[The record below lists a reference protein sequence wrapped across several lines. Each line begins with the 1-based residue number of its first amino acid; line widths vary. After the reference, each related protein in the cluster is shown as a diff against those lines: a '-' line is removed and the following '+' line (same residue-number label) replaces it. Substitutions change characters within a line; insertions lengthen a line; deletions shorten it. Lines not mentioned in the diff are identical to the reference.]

1 MFNFHSSLHVPSKIS
16 HPFARNFEGSS
27 VFKQISALIHPLVPF
42 LMTPLRF
49 LICFLITLLATLPTS
64 QAAPEPARVI
74 IVFDA
79 SGSMAAQLDG
89 RAKIDI
95 AKEVVS
101 NIVAGIDPA
110 VELGLVAY
118 GHRRKGDCE
127 DIELLVPP
135 GPGTSGAVLSA
146 VQAIQPL
153 GKTPL
158 TAAVIQAA
166 GYLRYTESKASVILV
181 SDGEETCDQDPCRAA
196 GELEAA
202 GLDFTC
208 HVVGFALGAAQ
219 TGGLECLAKQTGG
232 LYLPANSAAD
242 LLNALQ
248 EAVKQVMTP
257 AEVLVIEPKLASGG
271 PVIDGVSF
279 TLSTPQE
286 TLVAQGGG
294 GRWNYELPQPGQ
306 YIVMAERSGKTIRL
320 EVEVATG
327 ETRTVEAIFT
337 ETGLKA
343 TAYDKP
349 NGTAYQ
355 SGVVWT
361 LYGAADAAGAR
372 QQVGFSYEAAPF
384 IRVDP
389 GNYTLVAER
398 GSAKAEIA
406 VMVGDGPPTD
416 VYAVLGS
423 GTLKLSAVSKAGEA
437 PISKDLAW
445 DILGQPDV
453 EGDRKSVSYSYE
465 AQPSLTMPAGQFLV
479 KVTQGNAFGVAPVEI
494 KAGEVTEVVI
504 SLESGTI
511 KAVALLQEGGEPI
524 GKDLV
529 WDVLGMPD
537 LEGKRTSIGYSYEA
551 QPTLTLPAGPCL
563 VTVTHGSAKA
573 SVEVVVTAGQ
583 TQSLAIVLGAGKLKL
598 SALPAAGA
606 SPLSS
611 EVAWDVLGAPNLEG
625 NRASVGYSYE
635 SEPTLSLPAGA
646 YTVTT
651 TWGAAKTSTEVV
663 VEPGKLATY
672 AVVMNV
678 GTAKVHAVM
687 APGGEPISA
696 DNLAWTVLGAPN
708 LEGNRPDVTYSYQEN
723 PLFRLSAGNYLVK
736 VTRGAAVAEAELV
749 IQPNQQSTLTLVLN
763 AGVLKVSSSG
773 EGSWTVYRVPA
784 EAEGALQDLTYSYDA
799 AATFYLPAGKVLVR
813 RTKGETK
820 TDKEV
825 TIEAGKLTELGF

>member
-1 MFNFHSSLHVPSKIS
+1 
-16 HPFARNFEGSS
+16 
-27 VFKQISALIHPLVPF
+27 
-42 LMTPLRF
+42 MTLW
-49 LICFLITLLATLPTS
+49 AVLPTS

-89 RAKIDI
+89 RSKIDI

-101 NIVAGIDPA
+101 NIVSGIDPA

-166 GYLRYTESKASVILV
+166 GYLRYTEAKASVILV

-196 GELEAA
+196 SELEAA

-219 TGGLECLAKQTGG
+219 SGGLECLAKETGG

-257 AEVLVIEPKLASGG
+257 AEVLVVEPKLASGG
-271 PVIDGVSF
+271 PIIEGVSF
-279 TLSTPQE
+279 TLTTPQE
-286 TLVAQGGG
+286 ALVAQGSG
-294 GRWNYELPQPGQ
+294 GRWNYELPQPGF
-306 YIVMAERSGKTIRL
+306 YVLMAEREGKTIRL
-320 EVEVATG
+320 EVEVSTG

-343 TAYDKP
+343 MAYDKP
-349 NGTAYQ
+349 NGTAYE
-355 SGVVWT
+355 SGVAWT
-361 LYGAADAAGAR
+361 LYGPTDAAGDR

-384 IRVDP
+384 IRIDP
-389 GNYTLVAER
+389 GNYTLLAER
-398 GSAKAEIA
+398 GSAKAEVA
-406 VMVGDGPPTD
+406 VMVGDGPPAE
-416 VYAVLGS
+416 VAVVLGS

-437 PISKDLAW
+437 PLAKDLAW
-445 DILGQPDV
+445 DILGPPDA

-465 AQPSLTMPAGQFLV
+465 AQPSLTMPAGQFFV
-479 KVTQGNAFGVAPVEI
+479 KVTHGNAFGSAPVEI
-494 KAGEVTEVVI
+494 KAGEVTEVVV
-504 SLESGTI
+504 SLESGTV
-511 KAVALLQEGGEPI
+511 KAVALLEEGGEPI
-524 GKDLV
+524 GKDLA

-537 LEGKRTSIGYSYEA
+537 LEGNRKSIGYSYEA

-573 SVEVVVTAGQ
+573 SAELVVTAGQ

-598 SALPAAGA
+598 SALPAPGA
-606 SPLSS
+606 APLSS

-625 NRASVGYSYE
+625 ARASVGYSYE

-651 TWGAAKTSTEVV
+651 TWGAAKASTEVV

-672 AVVMNV
+672 TVVMGV
-678 GTAKVHAVM
+678 GTAKVNAVM

-696 DNLAWTVLGAPN
+696 DNLVWSVLGAPN

-723 PLFRLSAGNYLVK
+723 PLFRLSLGNYLVK
-736 VTRGAAVAEAELV
+736 VTRGAAMAEAELV
-749 IQPNQQSTLTLVLN
+749 VQPNQQSALTLVLN
-763 AGVLKVSSSG
+763 AGVLKVSASG
-773 EGSWTVYRVPA
+773 EGNWTVYRVSP
-784 EAEGALQDLTYSYDA
+784 EAEGDLQDLTYSYDA
-799 AATFYLPAGKVLVR
+799 NATFYLPAGKVLVR
-813 RTKGETK
+813 RTQGEKK

-825 TIEAGKLTELGF
+825 MIEAGKLTELGF